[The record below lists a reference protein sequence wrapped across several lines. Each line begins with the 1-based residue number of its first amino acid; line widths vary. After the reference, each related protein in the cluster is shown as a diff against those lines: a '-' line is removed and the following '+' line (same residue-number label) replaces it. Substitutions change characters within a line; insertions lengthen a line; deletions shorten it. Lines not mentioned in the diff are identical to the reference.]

1 MILKYFVLNTV
12 KMHKNKII
20 LIAVYIFLLYL
31 PTMDLYAQNNDSL
44 TIDYNYINSIPQNAS
59 VYLNDNLAGKTP
71 FRFLNDVFDTSN
83 AAAVTIKLEGYI
95 DYSFNVTKA
104 DLPLNKTINLV
115 PVNKLSLKEN
125 KQVEINSNDYFK
137 SPRKVVP
144 IVVTSVI
151 TAGSG
156 VLSYYFKKIAND
168 RYDEYLATGNQKKF
182 DETKKYDLYSGLCLA
197 AFQIGLAVFIYFL
210 LID

>member
-12 KMHKNKII
+12 KMPRNKN
-20 LIAVYIFLLYL
+20 LISTIIFLLCIAAAE
-31 PTMDLYAQNNDSL
+31 MCAQDKDSL

-59 VYLNDNLAGKTP
+59 VYLNDSLAGETP
-71 FRFLNDVFDTSN
+71 FRFINHAFDSSTGL
-83 AAAVTIKLEGYI
+83 VITIKLEGYF
-95 DYSFNVTKA
+95 DYSFNVAKE
-104 DLPLNKTINLV
+104 DLPLNKIIKLI
-115 PVNKLSLKEN
+115 PMNKLSLKNNSPVREN
-125 KQVEINSNDYFK
+125 NNDFFK

-210 LID
+210 LVD

>member
-1 MILKYFVLNTV
+1 M
-12 KMHKNKII
+12 
-20 LIAVYIFLLYL
+20 
-31 PTMDLYAQNNDSL
+31 
-44 TIDYNYINSIPQNAS
+44 
-59 VYLNDNLAGKTP
+59 
-71 FRFLNDVFDTSN
+71 
-83 AAAVTIKLEGYI
+83 
-95 DYSFNVTKA
+95 
-104 DLPLNKTINLV
+104 PLNKTINLV

-125 KQVEINSNDYFK
+125 KQVEINSDDYFK

>member
-12 KMHKNKII
+12 KMLRNKN
-20 LIAVYIFLLYL
+20 LISTIIFLLCI
-31 PTMDLYAQNNDSL
+31 TAAETYAQEKDSL
-44 TIDYNYINSIPQNAS
+44 TIDYNYINSIPQNAT
-59 VYLNDNLAGKTP
+59 VYLNDSLAGETP
-71 FRFLNDVFDTSN
+71 FRFINYDFDSSKGLEI
-83 AAAVTIKLEGYI
+83 TIKLQGYF
-95 DYSFNVTKA
+95 DYSFKITAA
-104 DLPLNKTINLV
+104 DLPLNKTIELI
-115 PVNKLSLKEN
+115 PVNKLSLKNNSPVREN
-125 KQVEINSNDYFK
+125 NNDFFK

-168 RYDEYLATGNQKKF
+168 RYEEYLATGNQKKF

-197 AFQIGLAVFIYFL
+197 AFQIGLAAFIYFL